1 MQGRQAGQHTRW
13 PAARRVVVLVVSVM
27 LAVGLTTTAGNA
39 RSEPCRVR
47 NADSGREFV
56 RLQPAI
62 AAAAAGDRVEVRG
75 TCRGS
80 STVDKPLFIKGR
92 TTRAWGR
99 ARLEGNRTGA
109 FVLSVPADVEL
120 TLGTLAIVGNRAD
133 RHGVGGAL
141 LNRGTMTLNSARI
154 RGPVYGTAIV
164 NEGTL
169 VLNGTSRV
177 RDGVENG
184 GEMMLNDK
192 SRIDGGNRAHTGPYD
207 ASGAQNDGL
216 LTLNDSSEIR
226 DNRGHG
232 VFNEGALVLNGASRI
247 IGNGRSGVFDRGT
260 ITLNGSSR
268 ISRNRGTGVYIQKS
282 GTLTM
287 NGRSWI
293 SRNSAA
299 KGAGVFL
306 RHGTLTMNDDST
318 IRYNEARYR
327 GGGIYVARA
336 TLSGVHCGPGAGA
349 NVRHNKPRDCF
360 FE

>member
-133 RHGVGGAL
+133 RDGVGGAL

-154 RGPVYGTAIV
+154 PRP
-164 NEGTL
+164 
-169 VLNGTSRV
+169 RV
-177 RDGVENG
+177 RHGD
-184 GEMMLNDK
+184 
-192 SRIDGGNRAHTGPYD
+192 R
-207 ASGAQNDGL
+207 Q
-216 LTLNDSSEIR
+216 
-226 DNRGHG
+226 RGH
-232 VFNEGALVLNGASRI
+232 
-247 IGNGRSGVFDRGT
+247 
-260 ITLNGSSR
+260 
-268 ISRNRGTGVYIQKS
+268 
-282 GTLTM
+282 
-287 NGRSWI
+287 
-293 SRNSAA
+293 
-299 KGAGVFL
+299 
-306 RHGTLTMNDDST
+306 
-318 IRYNEARYR
+318 
-327 GGGIYVARA
+327 ARA
-336 TLSGVHCGPGAGA
+336 QRDEPC
-349 NVRHNKPRDCF
+349 PRWRR
-360 FE
+360 ERR